1 MLEMEQKGEK
11 VDFDEVLANI
21 RERDRIDT
29 TRAVSPLRKADDAHV
44 LDNDGLTR
52 EQQMDRLLEL
62 YHEAIDTDH

>member
-1 MLEMEQKGEK
+1 M
-11 VDFDEVLANI
+11 LANI